1 MPFGFHVCGFQLGL
15 FMIILNAV
23 LSFLSSH
30 MMIESRRRFASSVDF
45 EIRTY
50 ADLAYASFGLIGY
63 IAVASLVFL
72 N

>member
-1 MPFGFHVCGFQLGL
+1 MPFGFHICGFQLGL
-15 FMIILNAV
+15 FMIVLNGV
-23 LSFLSSH
+23 LSFLASH

-50 ADLAYASFGLIGY
+50 SDLAYASFGMIGY
-63 IAVASLVFL
+63 VAIASLVFL